1 MSHKLIMSERR
12 HSKSVILEFKF
23 YIFRFFWQS
32 TNIKHVETLNF
43 FKSKRVVCPYIYEG
57 LETNSVWEADMFMR
71 FKDVQKPQKGYS
83 LLRSYDKIF
92 DPSVCDNFDTG
103 GL

>member
-1 MSHKLIMSERR
+1 MSERR

-23 YIFRFFWQS
+23 YIFKFFWQS

-71 FKDVQKPQKGYS
+71 FKDDQKPQKGILY
-83 LLRSYDKIF
+83 L
-92 DPSVCDNFDTG
+92 DPLTRFLARQSVTI
-103 GL
+103 LKLVVYKL